1 MNSINSSKH
10 RIIGLDIGIASVGWA
25 VITPN
30 RIVNLGV
37 RAFDKAETDKEGDSL
52 NLIRRSARLMRHRLF
67 NRQWRLTKL
76 ARHLKKEGLLKQVN
90 FFKNQPAF
98 KESSWQLR
106 VDGLNRRLTPEEWA
120 RVIYHVC
127 KHRGF
132 HWISK
137 AERAKAENDA
147 KGEGGKVKQGLAQT
161 NLLMKEKN
169 YRTAAEM
176 VLGEFP
182 GAQRNKQGE
191 YTKALSREL
200 LAQELKKIFE
210 AQRGFGNSQASID
223 MESAILGNGD
233 RKSGFLWLQKPALSG
248 EKLMK
253 MLGHCTFEPTEYR
266 APKASFSAER
276 HVWLTKLNNLRVI
289 ETGNLRPLSKSEHA
303 TAINLPYQQASD
315 FTYKQLRAAFVD
327 KGLWIKGE
335 NGLQFS
341 GLTYGVEKDGKVKD
355 PESEK
360 LIKLPSWQEIKKTL
374 TNSGLSSEW
383 LQIGTAALEGNTKW
397 LDDIAWV
404 LSIYKEEAEAAI
416 ELRKLSLPGLEK
428 TVQALLDLS
437 FDKFH
442 SLSLKALRVIVPLM
456 ESGLR
461 YDEAV
466 AQTEYEHH
474 SVLNKGVDLKQKFLP
489 PFYSGRD
496 LKTGRMAFKEDL
508 DIPRNPVVLRS
519 INQARKVVN
528 ALVKAYGAPHE
539 VHIEMARDLSRAFDE
554 RRQIKKNQDEFK
566 TRNENDKSRFKE
578 DFHHE
583 PSGIEFEKW
592 RLYSEQGGKCAY
604 SLEPIDLNRLLE
616 KGYVEIDHALPE
628 SRSFDNSRNNKVIV
642 LAHENRNKGNATP
655 YEYLDGAN
663 NSERWRRFVA
673 FVEGNKSYRM
683 AKRTRLLRKNFGEK
697 EAKSFRDRNLN
708 DTRYICK
715 FFKNYVETYL
725 QLAADSQS
733 QRCVVVSGQL
743 TSFLRARWGLVK
755 VREDSDR
762 HHAMDAVVVAA
773 CTHGMVARLTSY
785 NKYKELS
792 KAREGFVDVE
802 TGEIVNPQMFAQL
815 EKHFPTPWDNF
826 RHELTVRL
834 QEDDAGKLRE
844 TLACL
849 GTYPPEALSTVKPLF
864 VSRAPQRRNSG
875 AAHKDT
881 IYGQPERLKIEGS
894 VTQKVAL
901 KNLNLKDL
909 DNLVDAHRNE
919 KLYAAI
925 RHRLEAYV
933 ANGGKFT
940 NGESKAFP
948 SDHPL
953 RKPDRQ
959 GNLTGPIVRSVKLQI
974 NKLTGITVRGGIAKN
989 DTMLRVDVFTK
1000 AGRFHLVPVYV
1011 HHKVKALPNMAIV
1024 AFKDESEWTLID
1036 ESFAFLFSLYPNDL
1050 VKVQQKGKQPIF
1062 GYFASCHRGTG
1073 NINIWAQDR
1082 KKSVGKDGQ
1091 MEGIGV
1097 KTALSLEKFQVD
1109 VLGNVYPAPPEV
1121 RSGLA

>member
-1 MNSINSSKH
+1 MASEHPQHLIL
-10 RIIGLDIGIASVGWA
+10 GLDIGIASVGWA
-25 VITPN
+25 VIAPN
-30 RIVNLGV
+30 HILGLGV
-37 RAFDKAETDKEGDSL
+37 RAFDKAETDKKGESL
-52 NLIRRSARLMRHRLF
+52 NLKRRSARLMRHRLF

-76 ARHLKKEGLLKQVN
+76 ARLFKKEGLINQPN
-90 FFKNQPAF
+90 FFKKQPSF

-106 VDGLNRRLTPEEWA
+106 VDGLDRLLTPEEWA
-120 RVIYHVC
+120 RVVYHLC

-137 AERAKAENDA
+137 AERVKAENDA
-147 KGEGGKVKQGLAQT
+147 KGEGGKVKQGLAKT
-161 NLLMKEKN
+161 SLLMEEKN

-182 GAQRNKQGE
+182 EAQRNKQGE

-200 LAQELKKIFE
+200 LAQELIKLFQ
-210 AQRGFGNSQASID
+210 AQRGFGNSYASTA
-223 MESAILGNGD
+223 MELAVMGNGD

-248 EKLMK
+248 ENLLK
-253 MLGHCTFEPTEYR
+253 MLGHCTFEKNEFR

-276 HVWLTKLNNLRVI
+276 HVWLTKLNNLRLV
-289 ETGNLRPLSKSEHA
+289 EMGNLRPLTKPEHSIA
-303 TAINLPYQQASD
+303 LNLPYQQASD
-315 FTYKQLRAAFVD
+315 FTYKQLRAALVNH
-327 KGLWIKGE
+327 GLWTKGDHS
-335 NGLQFS
+335 LRFA
-341 GLTYGVEKDGKVKD
+341 GLTYGIEKDGKVKD

-360 LIKLPSWQEIKKTL
+360 FIQLSSWQEIKKTL
-374 TNSGLSSEW
+374 TDSGLASEW
-383 LQIGTAALEGNTKW
+383 LQISTAALEGNSRW
-397 LDDIAWV
+397 LDGIAWV
-404 LSIYKEEAEAAI
+404 LSIYKEEDEAIAE
-416 ELRKLSLPGLEK
+416 LTKLGLPGQEK

-437 FDKFH
+437 FEKFH

-456 ESGLR
+456 ETGLR

-466 AQTEYEHH
+466 SKTDYEHH
-474 SVLNKGVDLKQKFLP
+474 SVLNRGGNLKQKYLP
-489 PFYSGRD
+489 PFYSSRD
-496 LKTGRMAFKEDL
+496 NKTGRIEFREDL
-508 DIPRNPVVLRS
+508 DIPRNPVVLRA
-519 INQARKVVN
+519 INQARKVIN
-528 ALVKAYGAPHE
+528 ALVKTYGAPHE
-539 VHIEMARDLSRAFDE
+539 VHIEMARDLSRGFDE
-554 RRQIKKNQDEFK
+554 RQQIKKDQEDYKN
-566 TRNENDKSRFKE
+566 RNMNDKDRFKE
-578 DFHHE
+578 HFHRE

-592 RLYSEQGGKCAY
+592 RLYREQCGKCAY
-604 SLEPIDLNRLLE
+604 SLELIDLNRLLE

-628 SRSFDNSRNNKVIV
+628 SRSFDNSRSNKVLV
-642 LAHENRNKGNATP
+642 HAHENRNKGNATP

-663 NSERWRRFVA
+663 NSERWQLFIA

-683 AKRTRLLRKNFGEK
+683 AKRTRLLRKNFGEE

-725 QLAADSQS
+725 QLSADSQR

-743 TSFLRARWGLVK
+743 TAFLRARWGLVK

-762 HHAMDAVVVAA
+762 HHALDAVVVAA
-773 CTHGMVARLTSY
+773 CTHSMVARLTSY

-815 EKHFPTPWDNF
+815 EKHFPTPWENF
-826 RHELTVRL
+826 RHELTTRL
-834 QEDDAGKLRE
+834 LEDEIGKLRE
-844 TLACL
+844 TISCL
-849 GTYPPEALSTVKPLF
+849 GTYSPEALARVKPLF

-881 IYGQPERLKIEGS
+881 IYGQPERLKQKGS
-894 VTQKVAL
+894 VTEKVAL
-901 KNLNLKDL
+901 KNISLADL

-925 RHRLEAYV
+925 RQRLEAYV

-948 SDHPL
+948 ADQPL

-959 GNLTGPIVRSVKLQI
+959 ENLTGPIVRSVKLQI
-974 NKLTGITVRGGIAKN
+974 NKLSGVTVRGGIARN
-989 DTMLRVDVFTK
+989 ASMLRIDVFAKTGK
-1000 AGRFHLVPVYV
+1000 FHLVPVYV
-1011 HHKVKALPNMAIV
+1011 HHKVAGLPNKAIV
-1024 AFKDESEWTLID
+1024 KDKDEDEWTWID
-1036 ESFAFLFSLYPNDL
+1036 GSYVFVFSLYPNDL
-1050 VKVQQKGKQPIF
+1050 VEVQQKGKHPIL

-1073 NINIWAQDR
+1073 NINIWVQDR

-1091 MEGIGV
+1091 IEGIGV
-1097 KTALSLEKFQVD
+1097 KTALSLKKFQVD